1 MKGIC
6 CSFYL
11 NIYNGMYCLEIFS
24 SKVNKK
30 NALIK
35 LKKLLGCEEVVVF
48 GDNFNDLPMIE
59 LANRSYVPE
68 NALPEIKEK
77 VTGVLED
84 CNHDGVAKFL
94 QNEFSEGG
102 ESTR

>member
-1 MKGIC
+1 M
-6 CSFYL
+6 
-11 NIYNGMYCLEIFS
+11 EIFS
-24 SKVNKK
+24 RKVNKK

-94 QNEFSEGG
+94 KNEFSEGG